1 MAHRWAT
8 SLMIITA
15 SMTDLIIFSQSFFL
29 RPLFLGL
36 ILSILMSIL
45 GVLVVLRRMSFFS
58 DAIGHAA
65 LTGIALGLLLN
76 FNPFFSALIYVLL
89 VATAI
94 SIIKLKSSLHLD
106 TLLGVFFSA
115 SVALGVIL
123 IQLTPGYQANLISF
137 LFGNILTVS
146 QFDVLLTIFV
156 SAIALAAILLFG
168 KKFIAITFDSSLAK
182 AEGIPTATYDL
193 IFFLLLAGTIALSI
207 KLVGVILVTAMLII
221 PAATAQNI
229 ARSLTA
235 MFIVSII
242 SGLLSVTIGMFLS
255 AVLNSSSGPTIVLT
269 GTIFFALSLFLKPL
283 FKTTA

>member
-1 MAHRWAT
+1 M
-8 SLMIITA
+8 
-15 SMTDLIIFSQSFFL
+15 
-29 RPLFLGL
+29 RPLLLGL
-36 ILSILMSIL
+36 ILGILMSTL
-45 GVLVVLRRMSFFS
+45 GVFIVLRRMSFFS

-76 FNPFFSALIYVLL
+76 LNPFFSALIYVLL

-94 SIIKLKSSLHLD
+94 SIIKRKSNLHLD

-146 QFDVLLTIFV
+146 QFDVMLTLLV
-156 SAIALAAILLFG
+156 STAALITILLCG

-182 AEGIPTATYDL
+182 AEGIPVATYDL
-193 IFFLLLAGTIALSI
+193 IFFLLLAGIIALSI
-207 KLVGVILVTAMLII
+207 KLVGVILVTAMLIV
-221 PAATAQNI
+221 PAASAQNI

-235 MFIVSII
+235 MFSISIVL
-242 SGLLSVTIGMFLS
+242 GLLSVAIGMFS
-255 AVLNSSSGPTIVLT
+255 SVALNSSSGPTIVLT
-269 GTIFFALSLFLKPL
+269 STIFFALSLFLKPL
-283 FKTTA
+283 FKSAD

>member
-1 MAHRWAT
+1 
-8 SLMIITA
+8 
-15 SMTDLIIFSQSFFL
+15 MTDLIIFSQAFFL
-29 RPLFLGL
+29 RPLFVGL
-36 ILSILMSIL
+36 ILSVLMSTL
-45 GVLVVLRRMSFFS
+45 GVLIVLRRMSFFS

-76 FNPFFSALIYVLL
+76 INPFLSALVYVLL

-94 SIIKLKSSLHLD
+94 SIIKLKSNLHLD

-137 LFGNILTVS
+137 LFGNILTVN
-146 QFDVLLTIFV
+146 QFDVIITLFV
-156 SAIALAAILLFG
+156 AVITLITILLFG

-182 AEGIPTATYDL
+182 AEGIPVATYDL

-221 PAATAQNI
+221 PAASAQNI
-229 ARSLTA
+229 AKSLTT
-235 MFIVSII
+235 MFITSIVL
-242 SGLLSVTIGMFLS
+242 GLLSVAIGMLAS
-255 AVLNSSSGPTIVLT
+255 VILNSSSGPTIVLT
-269 GTIFFALSLFLKPL
+269 GTIFFALSLL
-283 FKTTA
+283 FKPFFKTIT

>member
-1 MAHRWAT
+1 MV
-8 SLMIITA
+8 
-15 SMTDLIIFSQSFFL
+15 DLEIFNQALFL
-29 RPLFLGL
+29 RPLLLGL

-45 GVLVVLRRMSFFS
+45 GVLIVLRKMSFFS

-76 FNPFFSALIYVLL
+76 LNPFLSALIYVLL

-94 SIIKLKSSLHLD
+94 SIIKLKSNLHLD

-146 QFDVLLTIFV
+146 QFDIVLTLFASIITLT
-156 SAIALAAILLFG
+156 AILLFG

-182 AEGIPTATYDL
+182 AEGIPVATYDL

-207 KLVGVILVTAMLII
+207 KIVGVILVTAMLII
-221 PAATAQNI
+221 PAASAQNI
-229 ARSLTA
+229 AKSLTL
-235 MFIVSII
+235 MFAISII
-242 SGLLSVTIGMFLS
+242 LGLLSVAIGMFS
-255 AVLNSSSGPTIVLT
+255 SVILNSSSGPTIVLT
-269 GTIFFALSLFLKPL
+269 GTIFFALSLLLKPF
-283 FKTTA
+283 FKTAT

>member
-1 MAHRWAT
+1 
-8 SLMIITA
+8 MIITP
-15 SMTDLIIFSQSFFL
+15 SMTDLIIFSQAFFL
-29 RPLFLGL
+29 RPLLIGL

-45 GVLVVLRRMSFFS
+45 GVLIVLRKMSFFS

-76 FNPFFSALIYVLL
+76 LNPFFSALIYVLL

-94 SIIKLKSSLHLD
+94 SIIKLKSNLHLD

-137 LFGNILTVS
+137 LFGNILTVN
-146 QFDVLLTIFV
+146 QFDVILTLFV
-156 SAIALAAILLFG
+156 SATALITILLLG

-182 AEGIPTATYDL
+182 AEGIPVAAYDL
-193 IFFLLLAGTIALSI
+193 IFFLLLAGIIALSI
-207 KLVGVILVTAMLII
+207 KLVGVILITGMLII
-221 PAATAQNI
+221 PAASAQNI
-229 ARSLTA
+229 ARSLTV
-235 MFIVSII
+235 MFIVSIVL
-242 SGLLSVTIGMFLS
+242 GLLSVAIGMFAS
-255 AVLNSSSGPTIVLT
+255 VALNSSSGPTIVLIST
-269 GTIFFALSLFLKPL
+269 TFFALSLFLKPF